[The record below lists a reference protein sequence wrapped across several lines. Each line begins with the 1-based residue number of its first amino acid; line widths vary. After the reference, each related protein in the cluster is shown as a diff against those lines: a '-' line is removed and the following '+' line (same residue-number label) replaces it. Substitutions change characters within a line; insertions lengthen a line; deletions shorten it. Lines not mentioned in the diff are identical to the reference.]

1 MVSSGKGRQGH
12 CETPQKCLFL
22 IACHSP
28 FLSVHVQV
36 EGGDT
41 SAPSAKKPKQDMQ
54 PPSSSVAPP
63 PPISADSADTSYKST
78 TAKSKRKRSK
88 GKSRRGN
95 EAPPTTSSGL
105 PSDFFDSGVSKT
117 FHGHGEE
124 VYYESSSDSEEEGME
139 VKRPG
144 KGTATS
150 GLPSGMYV
158 YT

>member
-1 MVSSGKGRQGH
+1 
-12 CETPQKCLFL
+12 
-22 IACHSP
+22 
-28 FLSVHVQV
+28 
-36 EGGDT
+36 
-41 SAPSAKKPKQDMQ
+41 MQ
-54 PPSSSVAPP
+54 SPSSSVAPP
-63 PPISADSADTSYKST
+63 PPISADSTATSYKST

-124 VYYESSSDSEEEGME
+124 IYYESSSDSEEEGME

-144 KGTATS
+144 SRVHGTATS

-158 YT
+158 YTYCFS